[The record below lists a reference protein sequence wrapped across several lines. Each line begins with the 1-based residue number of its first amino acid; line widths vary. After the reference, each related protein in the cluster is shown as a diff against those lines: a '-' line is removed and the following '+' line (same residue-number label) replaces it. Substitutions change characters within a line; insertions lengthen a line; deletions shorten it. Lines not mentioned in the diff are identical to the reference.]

1 VRLIGVDR
9 VNRARDCTL
18 LTPFDEVV
26 RVEGAWR
33 PRVVSRRRW
42 MRAFGELV
50 AEAQPREV
58 PLSAAGADAALLPHQ
73 LDPLLALLRGE
84 ASRLLIA
91 DEVGLGKTVQA
102 VLIVRELAARG
113 RADRVLIVT
122 PAGLRDQWQGEL
134 RERGGLMSHVADA
147 EWLAAMR
154 RELPGDVNPWGM
166 RGLHVTSLDFIKQAD
181 VLHGLDRL
189 SWDVLVIDEAHALA
203 AGSDRAAAA
212 QRLARRSRVVV
223 LLTATP
229 HSGSTADFETLCGTG
244 AAGAGTRAG
253 EEAGQD
259 DDGDRDGDGD
269 DGGGGG
275 SGSGSGDR
283 LLMFRRARARGGRRV
298 HVLRVRPTDDERRLH
313 ELLERYVG
321 RVERQTAAGDPA
333 RLAMAVLRKR
343 ACSSAWSLE
352 RSLRRRWLL
361 VAERGAEP
369 EQGRLP
375 FWSLPEEVRGGE
387 ADDDEPV
394 GILGAVGLPVRHEK
408 AWLTLLGEVARRAA
422 RGDSKI
428 AALRRLL
435 RRTAAA
441 GESVVVFTEYRD
453 TLTHIADVL
462 RRTESIATALLH
474 GGLGAEGRR
483 LALERFVRGEVR
495 VLLTTDAAGEG
506 LNLQQRC
513 RVVLQMELPWN
524 PIRIEQRV
532 GRVDRIGQRR
542 TVHAWQLVASGTYE
556 ERVLRSVTD
565 RLSRIRE
572 AIGDQGGVVAG
583 ALRRAGIGGEAGDE
597 AGGEAPGQAAGGR
610 VADPALLACSLRRV
624 VSDEA
629 KEMVRR
635 LTQVRRLREAPR
647 LHGTRV
653 RSIEERAPWVAFVRS
668 VRRGPFR
675 DLAPGLVCLWRVQ
688 YRATDGSLVE
698 TRLVPLQVPV
708 WLPRRMVG
716 ARAAVVRAALREWRE
731 AMQCVIDRPIAG
743 VCRELCEVERPWRA
757 RAQVRD
763 AAIAELLRSQEA
775 GLEQPSLFGEFAP
788 AAPLWKRAARGGDD
802 VEDGDGSEAGEDEG
816 RNEDEDEDDDE
827 GEEEERAEAER
838 ARRWAG
844 CGGVAREGIAAESRL
859 LMVLVISP
867 SRDSEGER
875 GLVVSGSSW
884 LAKEA
889 GV

>member
-18 LTPFDEVV
+18 LAPFDEVV

-50 AEAQPREV
+50 AEAQSRDV

-134 RERGGLMSHVADA
+134 RERGGLTSHVADA

-212 QRLARRSRVVV
+212 QRLARRSRYVV

-259 DDGDRDGDGD
+259 DDGDRVGD
-269 DGGGGG
+269 DGGGGR

-298 HVLRVRPTDDERRLH
+298 HVLRVRPTDDERQLH
-313 ELLERYVG
+313 ELLERYVR
-321 RVERQTAAGDPA
+321 RVERQTSAGDPA

-375 FWSLPEEVRGGE
+375 FWSLPEEVRGDQ

-394 GILGAVGLPVRHEK
+394 GILGAAGLPVRHEK

-462 RRTESIATALLH
+462 RRTESIAAALLH

-483 LALERFVRGEVR
+483 LALGRFVRGEVR

-542 TVHAWQLVASGTYE
+542 TVHAWQLVSSGTYE

-624 VSDEA
+624 VSEEA
-629 KEMVRR
+629 REMVERLTRVRR
-635 LTQVRRLREAPR
+635 LVEAPR

-716 ARAAVVRAALREWRE
+716 TRAAVVGAALREWRE
-731 AMQCVIDRPIAG
+731 AMQCVIDRPVDR

-757 RAQVRD
+757 REQARD
-763 AAIAELLRSQEA
+763 AAIAQLLRSQEA

-788 AAPLWKRAARGGDD
+788 AAPLWKRASRGGDD
-802 VEDGDGSEAGEDEG
+802 VEDGDGSEAGEDEDG
-816 RNEDEDEDDDE
+816 NEDEDER
-827 GEEEERAEAER
+827 EEEEEAEAGR

-844 CGGVAREGIAAESRL
+844 RGGVAREGIAAESRL

-867 SRDSEGER
+867 SRDSKGER